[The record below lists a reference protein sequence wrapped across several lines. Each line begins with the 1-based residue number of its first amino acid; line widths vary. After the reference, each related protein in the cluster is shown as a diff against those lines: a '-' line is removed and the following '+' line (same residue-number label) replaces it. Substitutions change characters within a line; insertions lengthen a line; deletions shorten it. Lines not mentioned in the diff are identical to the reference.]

1 MKLLTGKICKFVTFL
16 IVFATLLSACSPAV
30 LPSGQVKG
38 VLVKDGEPFSGK
50 QVFLVKLNEGED
62 NQGTWQ
68 LNTSWQAKSDDSG
81 SFLFEEI
88 LAGTY
93 RFVVF
98 TSDLGGFEY
107 VLKDGDIFVFDLPE
121 ENGIDLGKV
130 DASDT
135 QPVQ

>member
-1 MKLLTGKICKFVTFL
+1 MKSLIGYIYKFVAVL
-16 IVFATLLSACSPAV
+16 VVLSVFVSACGQAV

-50 QVFLVKLNEGED
+50 QVFLVKLNEDGD

-81 SFLFEEI
+81 SFLFEEMP
-88 LAGTY
+88 AGTY

-107 VLKDGDIFVFDLPE
+107 VLKDGDIFVFDLPA
-121 ENGIDLGKV
+121 ENGIDLGET
-130 DASDT
+130 D
-135 QPVQ
+135 